1 MRILNNK
8 NYLKVIF
15 TTLQVDRS
23 YNWKIFKTMFFMSLF
38 NYGFCDSYL
47 NIEQIKTAKY
57 LNLTENNQDNYVY
70 IVDYN
75 QKNSFIYNY
84 IKNEIPNLNQDINI
98 RYIPIKSGDK
108 NLCFSHNINNN
119 QIDELNNNVNKKCLI
134 IDSYFYSIESE
145 LPILFFSDGSTVKV
159 GSKLD
164 ARLTNDFFYTIQKT
178 KLEDNIKSSLN
189 YDLSLKKYE
198 LSYYNEIKF
207 LDFYNKFNFYSYF
220 TFGNKKIK
228 EKPNN
233 IYISPVKYLKN
244 SNVIVISNSS
254 PIKKIIMKFDLFIF
268 DYLYNKKNKKSQN
281 YFNYFYNLK
290 IKNNFDEFNI
300 LIKTKNINAFC
311 LSTGYIYHKPIEI
324 YDNPVPIIS
333 NLKIKEIP
341 KLGYIKYKQKK
352 SSVLSNGNIVYTNP
366 VPPIKKL
373 NIKWGAGGAPQ
384 KIKYIPYT
392 EQDSSISIINN

>member
-119 QIDELNNNVNKKCLI
+119 QINWMRLSENNNAIELLESNMDKILWNYLI
-134 IDSYFYSIESE
+134 
-145 LPILFFSDGSTVKV
+145 
-159 GSKLD
+159 
-164 ARLTNDFFYTIQKT
+164 
-178 KLEDNIKSSLN
+178 
-189 YDLSLKKYE
+189 
-198 LSYYNEIKF
+198 YNESAI
-207 LDFYNKFNFYSYF
+207 
-220 TFGNKKIK
+220 
-228 EKPNN
+228 
-233 IYISPVKYLKN
+233 
-244 SNVIVISNSS
+244 
-254 PIKKIIMKFDLFIF
+254 
-268 DYLYNKKNKKSQN
+268 
-281 YFNYFYNLK
+281 
-290 IKNNFDEFNI
+290 
-300 LIKTKNINAFC
+300 
-311 LSTGYIYHKPIEI
+311 
-324 YDNPVPIIS
+324 
-333 NLKIKEIP
+333 
-341 KLGYIKYKQKK
+341 
-352 SSVLSNGNIVYTNP
+352 
-366 VPPIKKL
+366 
-373 NIKWGAGGAPQ
+373 
-384 KIKYIPYT
+384 
-392 EQDSSISIINN
+392 